1 MTALL
6 VPPEGQPRGKWRRR
20 RDTSGQGVSRI
31 RRPIYSFPGICSC
44 DFDTFFPQS
53 GVDPSLAE
61 RLLEEASSR
70 AEDLRDENVRLRELL
85 IGHLQTLWTLSDNGS
100 NPAGAQICGDE
111 G

>member
-1 MTALL
+1 MILILSSLRAA
-6 VPPEGQPRGKWRRR
+6 
-20 RDTSGQGVSRI
+20 
-31 RRPIYSFPGICSC
+31 
-44 DFDTFFPQS
+44 
-53 GVDPSLAE
+53 SLAE